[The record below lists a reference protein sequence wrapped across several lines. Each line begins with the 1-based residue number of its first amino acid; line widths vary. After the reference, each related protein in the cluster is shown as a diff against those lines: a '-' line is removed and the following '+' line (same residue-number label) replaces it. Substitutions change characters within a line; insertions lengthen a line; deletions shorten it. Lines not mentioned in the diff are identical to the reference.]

1 VKETFV
7 SIGKWDGR
15 TGGILFLLS
24 KTDKKQTAGKKRT
37 ACFVFIASGN
47 EAQEQ
52 IKGDKKHMKR
62 MLSMLMILA
71 LLLGSVS
78 AFAQDNVLSGAEM
91 EAAEAAES
99 LEELEEEAQDVF
111 DLYGEIVEITDEYV
125 LINTADMGNVQ
136 VNLSEDTV
144 IEGVDALEIGQTAV
158 VMYNGMMTRSLP
170 PQITALH
177 IGVYAVSGVIAEVLE
192 DSIVIV
198 NDETGEQ
205 IILTL
210 PGSELLGEN
219 EELLEDEALAAEEEL
234 DAELTEEIEEDFEEE
249 LEEESEEELEEELT
263 EELLAEDEMMEEDAA
278 LEFSVGDKIIAYTT
292 GAMTMS
298 LPPQMNALAIVLDLG
313 EEMLDENEE
322 AVEAS
327 EEIEALDEEASEES
341 DETVG

>member
-1 VKETFV
+1 
-7 SIGKWDGR
+7 
-15 TGGILFLLS
+15 
-24 KTDKKQTAGKKRT
+24 
-37 ACFVFIASGN
+37 
-47 EAQEQ
+47 
-52 IKGDKKHMKR
+52 
-62 MLSMLMILA
+62 
-71 LLLGSVS
+71 
-78 AFAQDNVLSGAEM
+78 
-91 EAAEAAES
+91 
-99 LEELEEEAQDVF
+99 
-111 DLYGEIVEITDEYV
+111 
-125 LINTADMGNVQ
+125 
-136 VNLSEDTV
+136 
-144 IEGVDALEIGQTAV
+144 
-158 VMYNGMMTRSLP
+158 MMTRSLP

-313 EEMLDENEE
+313 DLGEE
-322 AVEAS
+322 ASAETEAS
-327 EEIEALDEEASEES
+327 ETAETEEAEES
-341 DETVG
+341 IG

>member
-1 VKETFV
+1 M
-7 SIGKWDGR
+7 
-15 TGGILFLLS
+15 
-24 KTDKKQTAGKKRT
+24 KK
-37 ACFVFIASGN
+37 
-47 EAQEQ
+47 
-52 IKGDKKHMKR
+52 

-71 LLLGSVS
+71 LLGSVG
-78 AFAQDNVLSGAEM
+78 AFAQDEVLSGAEM
-91 EAAEAAES
+91 ETAEAAES
-99 LEELEEEAQDVF
+99 LEEEAQEIF
-111 DLYGEIVEITDEYV
+111 DLYGEILEITDEYV
-125 LINTADMGNVQ
+125 LIDTADMGHVQ

-219 EELLEDEALAAEEEL
+219 EELIEEEAIAADEEAEMVFEEEL
-234 DAELTEEIEEDFEEE
+234 DEE
-249 LEEESEEELEEELT
+249 LSAEEML
-263 EELLAEDEMMEEDAA
+263 EDENAEEDAA
-278 LEFSVGDKIIAYTT
+278 PEFAVGDKIIAYTT

-298 LPPQMNALAIVLDLG
+298 LPPQMNALAIILDLG
-313 EEMLDENEE
+313 EEEE
-322 AVEAS
+322 AVEQTEESDES
-327 EEIEALDEEASEES
+327 EETEADEES